1 MDAAVTPVVEVTQ
14 GKLSGLVKDG
24 VQRFNGIPF
33 AKAKRWQMPEA
44 ADPWAGVRDA
54 TRFGAIAPQV
64 KSASEGVLGG
74 TPGEQHEDCLFLN
87 VWTPA
92 CDSGKRPVMVWIH
105 GGAFVTGAG
114 SVGTYNGKYLAA
126 RGDVVVVTINYRLG
140 VFGFLNL
147 RDASGGK
154 APGTGS
160 EGIADQ
166 IEALR
171 WVRDNIRAFG
181 GDPNNVTIFGESAGG
196 MSVGALLASPAA
208 RGLFHKAIPQSGA
221 ADIGM
226 TRERSAQLAEM
237 VLEKL
242 GVDAMTAITLPGKTV
257 LDAQAALLATPNAT
271 GALPFGPTVD
281 GDILPKR
288 GIQMVREGN
297 AAGVPVL
304 TGTTRDEWKLF
315 SLGMNPLTDE
325 RLGRYMA
332 QRVGEENRE
341 RFLSVYSE
349 GSLMDRWEAFMTDH
363 TFMAPATRLLDAQAP
378 HAPAYLYRF
387 DWPSP
392 ALGGKLG
399 ACHAIEIGF
408 VFGTYNEKAA
418 GKFFGEGP
426 IADAI
431 SIAMMDAWIEFARRG
446 SPSCEATG
454 AWQRYD
460 AKSRKTMIFGES
472 APHMTG
478 APNEA
483 RRAAWESVAEERIG
497 AA

>member
-1 MDAAVTPVVEVTQ
+1 MDSAVTPVVEIAT
-14 GKLSGLVKDG
+14 GRISGLVKDG
-24 VQRFNGIPF
+24 IQRFNGVPF

-44 ADPWAGVRDA
+44 AGPWTGVRDC

-64 KSASEGVLGG
+64 TSASEGVLGG
-74 TPGEQHEDCLFLN
+74 TPGEQHEDCLYLN

-114 SVGTYNGKYLAA
+114 SVGTYNGKHLAA

-171 WVRDNIRAFG
+171 WVKENIATFG
-181 GDPNNVTIFGESAGG
+181 GDPGNVTIFGESAGG
-196 MSVGALLASPAA
+196 MSVGALLAAPAA

-226 TRERSAQLAEM
+226 ARERSAKLAEM

-242 GVDAMTAITLPGKTV
+242 GVDAATALTLPGKVV
-257 LDAQAALLATPNAT
+257 LDAQAALLAQPGAT
-271 GALPFGPTVD
+271 GSLPFGPTID
-281 GDILPKR
+281 GDVLPKR
-288 GIQMVREGN
+288 GILMVRDGN
-297 AAGVPVL
+297 AAGVPVM
-304 TGTTRDEWKLF
+304 TGSTRDEWKLF
-315 SLGMNPLTDE
+315 SLQMNPLTDE

-332 QRVGEENRE
+332 QRVGEENRQ

-349 GSLMDRWEAFMTDH
+349 GSLLDRWNGFMTDH
-363 TFMAPATRLLDAQAP
+363 TFMVPATRLLDAQAP
-378 HAPAYLYRF
+378 HAPTYLYRF
-387 DWPSP
+387 DLASP

-408 VFGTYNEKAA
+408 MFGTFNDKTAA
-418 GKFFGEGP
+418 AFFGKGQQV
-426 IADAI
+426 DAVAG
-431 SIAMMDAWIEFARRG
+431 AMMDAWIAFARTG
-446 SPSCEATG
+446 NPTCAATG
-454 AWQRYD
+454 EWPRYD
-460 AKSRKTMIFGES
+460 SGGRPTMIFGDGS
-472 APHMTG
+472 AAHVMD

-483 RRAAWESVAEERIG
+483 RRAAWESVPEEAIG
-497 AA
+497 A